1 MEISHGW
8 SYPQCGFSGTLNR
21 LRPGS
26 SGGTAA
32 PFTGEW
38 MRYVL
43 IGTEASQFAG
53 KARSYLRWKGVA
65 FDEKMATPEVY
76 RDIIEPRVGFAV
88 VPVLL
93 TPDNQTIQDTA
104 DIIDH
109 IERAEPGPSAYPAGP
124 IQKLVSLLLELYAD
138 EWLVIPATHYRWTY
152 NEAWITEDLGRTA
165 SPAASRDEQIRI
177 GQVVAAPM
185 KDSIPRMGVSEE
197 TISGIEAH
205 YEGFLADYSA
215 HLRRTPFVLGDRP
228 SLGDFALFGPL
239 YGPLYRD
246 PASGERMRTMAP
258 VVVAWVE
265 RMLAA
270 KGGGELLPNDEIPP
284 TIHPILK
291 RQMTEQLPVLIQS
304 AEALREWSLVQPKGA
319 RIKRSLGTHE
329 FTIGG
334 RRGER
339 SIMSF
344 SLFRLQR
351 VQDHY
356 RSLTGADRQRAD
368 ELLEAVGGR
377 ALATLELP
385 VRLDRRDYRLVI
397 G

>member
-1 MEISHGW
+1 M
-8 SYPQCGFSGTLNR
+8 
-21 LRPGS
+21 
-26 SGGTAA
+26 
-32 PFTGEW
+32 W

-53 KARSYLRWKGVA
+53 KARAYLRWKGVD
-65 FDEKMATPEVY
+65 FEEKSATPEVY
-76 RDIIEPRVGFAV
+76 RDIIEPKVGFAV

-104 DIIDH
+104 DIIDY
-109 IERAEPGPSAYPAGP
+109 IERAEPGPSAYPEGP
-124 IQKLVSLLLELYAD
+124 VQKLVSLLLELYAD
-138 EWLVIPATHYRWTY
+138 EWLVIPATHYRWSY
-152 NEAWITEDLGRTA
+152 NEAWIIEDFGRTA
-165 SPAASRDEQIRI
+165 SPGAPRDEQIRI
-177 GQVVAAPM
+177 GQVIATPM

-215 HLRRTPFVLGDRP
+215 HLRRMPFVLGGRP

-239 YGPLYRD
+239 YGPLFRD
-246 PASGERMRTMAP
+246 PASGEQMRRLAP
-258 VVVAWVE
+258 VVVEWVE

-270 KGGGELLPNDEIPP
+270 KSTAGELLPNDEVPG
-284 TIHPILK
+284 TMLPILK

-304 AEALREWSLVQPKGA
+304 AEALREWSLAQPKGA

-344 SLFRLQR
+344 SLWRLQR
-351 VQDHY
+351 VQDY
-356 RSLTGADRQRAD
+356 FRSLRGADRERAD
-368 ELLEAVGGR
+368 ALLEAVGGKG
-377 ALATLELP
+377 LATLELP
-385 VRLDRRDYRLVI
+385 VRLERRDYRLVI
-397 G
+397 V

>member
-1 MEISHGW
+1 
-8 SYPQCGFSGTLNR
+8 
-21 LRPGS
+21 
-26 SGGTAA
+26 
-32 PFTGEW
+32 
-38 MRYVL
+38 MRYIL
-43 IGTEASQFAG
+43 IGTDSSQFAG
-53 KARSYLRWKGVA
+53 KARSYLRWKAIA
-65 FDEKMATPEVY
+65 FDEKVATPEVY

-93 TPDNQTIQDTA
+93 TPDNQTLQDTA
-104 DIIDH
+104 DIIDY
-109 IERAEPGPSAYPAGP
+109 IERAEPGPSAYPGGP
-124 IQKLVSLLLELYAD
+124 VQKLVSLLLELYAD

-165 SPAASRDEQIRI
+165 SPNASREEQTRI
-177 GQVVAAPM
+177 GQVIAAPL

-239 YGPLYRD
+239 YGPLFRD

-258 VVVAWVE
+258 VVAAWVE

-270 KGGGELLPNDEIPP
+270 KSGGELLPDDEIPP

-291 RQMTEQLPVLIQS
+291 RQMTEQLPVLVQS

-319 RIKRSLGTHE
+319 RVKRSLGTHE

-356 RSLTGADRQRAD
+356 RSLSGADRQRAD
-368 ELLEAVGGR
+368 ELLEAVGGK

-397 G
+397 A